1 LPQIDNVAF
10 FSQVLSSFFIVVL
23 FLSLTLKVYGLIV
36 ASTLKIRANLFF
48 LVTSDL
54 TFKKI
59 LDFIYTNYSY
69 QYIYTLNKA
78 NLQVSNFFNP

>member
-78 NLQVSNFFNP
+78 NLQVSNI